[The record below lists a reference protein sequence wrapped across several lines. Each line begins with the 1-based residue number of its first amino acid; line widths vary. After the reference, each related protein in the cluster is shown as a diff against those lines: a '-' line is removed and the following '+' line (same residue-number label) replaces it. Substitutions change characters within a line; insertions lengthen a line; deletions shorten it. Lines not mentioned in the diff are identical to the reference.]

1 MAAWMAG
8 SEASGLTVATCRSVL
23 VTWLRVQIAATDS
36 GASTQPTTIS
46 GGPTLAPPRCRPP
59 PAAVGRPALPLCP
72 CPCTCERRVVTS
84 ARSRSS
90 SVRSSML
97 SVVSSAIGGTVLP
110 LLRTVAPAASPIV
123 PGRASP
129 TVGDSWPASTAES
142 PIAGDDRP
150 PGHGQD
156 PAMTRNVGY
165 GTGGSPFKPP
175 SQQPALHRLVPV
187 SQHLPGYQGST
198 FRRDLLAGLTVAAL
212 ALPAAMAYAELAGLS
227 PVAGL
232 YALLLPTIAYTLFGS
247 SRQLIVGPEGS
258 IAALVATALVPLAA
272 DDPGRYA
279 SLAALLALLVGACFL
294 VARVIRARDPLAQL
308 AEVVREL
315 PGLHGTT
322 VVVGALCLASLLL
335 LRRRLPKLPGA
346 LLVVVAAIAASAALG
361 LAAEGV
367 ATVGEIPSGLPG
379 LALPT
384 APLGDLLVLVPAALG
399 LFFVSFSHE
408 ILTARSFAGH
418 HGQHVSAD
426 TELTAMGAASL
437 AAGITQGF
445 PIGASSSRTA
455 VNDQMG
461 ARTQLSGLLGAG
473 AIAVV
478 LLFLTEPMQYLPTAA
493 LGAVIVAAAIGLVDR
508 GAWQGLARTSQ
519 VEVAIAA
526 VTMAGVVAV
535 GVLEALL
542 VAVALSIVDVAR
554 RSATPHDAVLGW
566 VERLG
571 RYANVRLHPRA
582 QITPGVLVY
591 RLDDRLFFANASY
604 VKGRIREALHGAPA
618 PVRWFVFDAE
628 ALTHVDAT
636 GVDALTSLVRSLQ
649 EEGITFVLA
658 RLKDPMHQTL
668 QEAGVLDLVGEPH
681 VYPTVRAAVAAATAG
696 EEQQ

>member
-8 SEASGLTVATCRSVL
+8 SEASGLTVATYRSVL

-46 GGPTLAPPRCRPP
+46 SVATMVRHRCRPP
-59 PAAVGRPALPLCP
+59 PAAVGRPALPPCP

-165 GTGGSPFKPP
+165 GTGGSPFKPA

-294 VARVIRARDPLAQL
+294 VARVIRLGWVADYFSRAVLIGYLHGVAVVLVIGQLAKLLGLDIDARDPLAQL
-308 AEVVREL
+308 AEVVR
-315 PGLHGTT
+315 
-322 VVVGALCLASLLL
+322 
-335 LRRRLPKLPGA
+335 KLPGA

-399 LFFVSFSHE
+399 IFFVSFSDE

-493 LGAVIVAAAIGLVDR
+493 LGAVIVAASARPPRRPGAGALVRVRRRGPHPRRRHRRGRPHLTGQVAPGGADHLRARPPQGPHAPDPPGSR
-508 GAWQGLARTSQ
+508 GAGPGRRAPRLSHRPGRRRGGHRRRG
-519 VEVAIAA
+519 AA
-526 VTMAGVVAV
+526 MSNPSYRGPA
-535 GVLEALL
+535 
-542 VAVALSIVDVAR
+542 S
-554 RSATPHDAVLGW
+554 SP
-566 VERLG
+566 
-571 RYANVRLHPRA
+571 PR
-582 QITPGVLVY
+582 P
-591 RLDDRLFFANASY
+591 
-604 VKGRIREALHGAPA
+604 K
-618 PVRWFVFDAE
+618 
-628 ALTHVDAT
+628 VDAGRLWT
-636 GVDALTSLVRSLQ
+636 G
-649 EEGITFVLA
+649 
-658 RLKDPMHQTL
+658 
-668 QEAGVLDLVGEPH
+668 GVA
-681 VYPTVRAAVAAATAG
+681 TAAVAALVAVVGVLIARGLFDVPLLAPTG
-696 EEQQ
+696 EGALGD

>member
-1 MAAWMAG
+1 MA
-8 SEASGLTVATCRSVL
+8 
-23 VTWLRVQIAATDS
+23 
-36 GASTQPTTIS
+36 
-46 GGPTLAPPRCRPP
+46 
-59 PAAVGRPALPLCP
+59 
-72 CPCTCERRVVTS
+72 
-84 ARSRSS
+84 
-90 SVRSSML
+90 
-97 SVVSSAIGGTVLP
+97 
-110 LLRTVAPAASPIV
+110 
-123 PGRASP
+123 
-129 TVGDSWPASTAES
+129 
-142 PIAGDDRP
+142 
-150 PGHGQD
+150 
-156 PAMTRNVGY
+156 RNVGY

-232 YALLLPTIAYTLFGS
+232 YALLLPTVAYTLFGS

-294 VARVIRARDPLAQL
+294 VARVIRLGWVADYFSRAVLIGYLHGVAVVLVIGQL
-308 AEVVREL
+308 AK
-315 PGLHGTT
+315 LHGTT
-322 VVVGALCLASLLL
+322 VVVGALCLASLLG

-346 LLVVVAAIAASAALG
+346 LVVVVAAIAASAALG

-399 LFFVSFSHE
+399 IFFVSFSDE

-445 PIGASSSRTA
+445 PIGASGSRTA

-473 AIAVV
+473 AIALV
-478 LLFLTEPMQYLPTAA
+478 LLFLTEPMQYLPKAA

-571 RYANVRLHPRA
+571 RYANVRLHPQA

-604 VKGRIREALHGAPA
+604 VKGRVREALHGAPA

>member
-1 MAAWMAG
+1 
-8 SEASGLTVATCRSVL
+8 
-23 VTWLRVQIAATDS
+23 
-36 GASTQPTTIS
+36 
-46 GGPTLAPPRCRPP
+46 
-59 PAAVGRPALPLCP
+59 
-72 CPCTCERRVVTS
+72 
-84 ARSRSS
+84 
-90 SVRSSML
+90 
-97 SVVSSAIGGTVLP
+97 
-110 LLRTVAPAASPIV
+110 
-123 PGRASP
+123 
-129 TVGDSWPASTAES
+129 
-142 PIAGDDRP
+142 
-150 PGHGQD
+150 
-156 PAMTRNVGY
+156 
-165 GTGGSPFKPP
+165 
-175 SQQPALHRLVPV
+175 VPV
-187 SQHLPGYQGST
+187 SRHLPGYQGST

-232 YALLLPTIAYTLFGS
+232 YALVLPTVAYTLSGS

-294 VARVIRARDPLAQL
+294 VARVIRLGWVADYFSRAVLIGYLHGVAVVLIIGQLAKLLGLDIDARNPLAQL

-322 VVVGALCLASLLL
+322 VVVGVLCLASLLL
-335 LRRRLPKLPGA
+335 LRWRLPKLPGA
-346 LLVVVAAIAASAALG
+346 LLVVAAAIAASAALG
-361 LAAEGV
+361 LASQGV

-384 APLGDLLVLVPAALG
+384 APLGDLLALVPAALG
-399 LFFVSFSHE
+399 IFFVSFSDE
-408 ILTARSFAGH
+408 ILTARSFAGQ

-426 TELTAMGAASL
+426 SELTAMGAASL

-445 PIGASSSRTA
+445 PIGASGSRTA

-473 AIAVV
+473 AIALV
-478 LLFLTEPMQYLPTAA
+478 LLFLTEPMQYLPKAA

-508 GAWQGLARTSQ
+508 GAWRGLARTSQ

-571 RYANVRLHPRA
+571 RYADVRLHPRA
-582 QITPGVLVY
+582 QVTPGVLVY

-604 VKGRIREALHGAPA
+604 VKGRVREALHGAPA

-636 GVDALTSLVRSLQ
+636 GVAALTSLVGSLQ

-658 RLKDPMHQTL
+658 RLKDPMRQAL
-668 QEAGVLDLVGEPH
+668 QGAGVLDLVGEPH
-681 VYPTVRAAVAAATAG
+681 VYPTVRAAVAAAAVG

>member
-1 MAAWMAG
+1 
-8 SEASGLTVATCRSVL
+8 
-23 VTWLRVQIAATDS
+23 
-36 GASTQPTTIS
+36 
-46 GGPTLAPPRCRPP
+46 
-59 PAAVGRPALPLCP
+59 
-72 CPCTCERRVVTS
+72 
-84 ARSRSS
+84 
-90 SVRSSML
+90 
-97 SVVSSAIGGTVLP
+97 
-110 LLRTVAPAASPIV
+110 
-123 PGRASP
+123 
-129 TVGDSWPASTAES
+129 
-142 PIAGDDRP
+142 
-150 PGHGQD
+150 
-156 PAMTRNVGY
+156 MTRNVGY

-232 YALLLPTIAYTLFGS
+232 YALLLPTVAYTLFGS

-294 VARVIRARDPLAQL
+294 VARVIRLGWVADYFSRAVLIGYLHGVAVVLIIGQLAKLLGLDIDARDPLAQL

-322 VVVGALCLASLLL
+322 VVVGALCLTSLLL
-335 LRRRLPKLPGA
+335 LRWRLPKLPGA

-384 APLGDLLVLVPAALG
+384 APLGDLLALVPAALG
-399 LFFVSFSHE
+399 IFFVSFSDE
-408 ILTARSFAGH
+408 ILTARLFAGH

-478 LLFLTEPMQYLPTAA
+478 LLFLTEPMQYLPKAA

-554 RSATPHDAVLGW
+554 RSATPHDAD
-566 VERLG
+566 
-571 RYANVRLHPRA
+571 VRLHPRA
-582 QITPGVLVY
+582 QVTPGVLVY

-604 VKGRIREALHGAPA
+604 VKGRVREALHGAPA

-636 GVDALTSLVRSLQ
+636 GMDALTSLVGSLQ

-658 RLKDPMHQTL
+658 RLKDPMRQTL
-668 QEAGVLDLVGEPH
+668 LEAGVLDLVGEPH

>member
-1 MAAWMAG
+1 
-8 SEASGLTVATCRSVL
+8 
-23 VTWLRVQIAATDS
+23 
-36 GASTQPTTIS
+36 
-46 GGPTLAPPRCRPP
+46 
-59 PAAVGRPALPLCP
+59 
-72 CPCTCERRVVTS
+72 
-84 ARSRSS
+84 
-90 SVRSSML
+90 
-97 SVVSSAIGGTVLP
+97 
-110 LLRTVAPAASPIV
+110 
-123 PGRASP
+123 
-129 TVGDSWPASTAES
+129 
-142 PIAGDDRP
+142 
-150 PGHGQD
+150 
-156 PAMTRNVGY
+156 MTRNAGY

-187 SQHLPGYQGST
+187 SQHLSGYQGST

-232 YALLLPTIAYTLFGS
+232 YALLLPTVAYTLFGS
-247 SRQLIVGPEGS
+247 SRQLIIGPEGS

-272 DDPGRYA
+272 GDPGRYA

-294 VARVIRARDPLAQL
+294 VARVVRLGWVADYFSRAVLIGYLHGVAVVLVIGQLAKLLGLDIDARDPLAQL

-315 PGLHGTT
+315 PELHGTT
-322 VVVGALCLASLLL
+322 VLVGALCLASLLL
-335 LRRRLPKLPGA
+335 LRWRLPKLPGA

-361 LAAEGV
+361 LVSEGV

-384 APLGDLLVLVPAALG
+384 APLGDLLALVPAALG
-399 LFFVSFSHE
+399 IFFVSFSDE

-445 PIGASSSRTA
+445 PIGASGSRTA

-478 LLFLTEPMQYLPTAA
+478 LLFLTEPMQYLPKAA

-582 QITPGVLVY
+582 QVTP
-591 RLDDRLFFANASY
+591 R
-604 VKGRIREALHGAPA
+604 GAGLPA
-618 PVRWFVFDAE
+618 
-628 ALTHVDAT
+628 
-636 GVDALTSLVRSLQ
+636 G
-649 EEGITFVLA
+649 
-658 RLKDPMHQTL
+658 
-668 QEAGVLDLVGEPH
+668 
-681 VYPTVRAAVAAATAG
+681 
-696 EEQQ
+696 